1 MPFPDEAGHLPV
13 PANLLLS
20 EMDIPFFTWLVCFL
34 TFSLSFHT
42 LESYHQASDCTE
54 NDNSQMFCQ
63 EVSSVL
69 LSDRSGNDMLCS
81 ILFLSLGFNVL
92 TDYFY
97 WSASICQQ
105 AKSLTPKGFFPEFFP
120 DFRVFLFQQS
130 ATGTFISID
139 KFTKFSPRLRT
150 EHHMHMIYVM
160 IPFFQNYTI
169 PWSNMFPY
177 LFCSF

>member
-1 MPFPDEAGHLPV
+1 MALLSQVSTSYPRVLRDSFAGHGHVFLLSNCPDTDSLCCQHPSYLFTDVDRCIMISVHLISTLTVIDMPFPDEAGHLPV

-20 EMDIPFFTWLVCFL
+20 EMDIPFYTWPVCVL

-81 ILFLSLGFNVL
+81 ILFLSLVFNVL
-92 TDYFY
+92 TDHFY
-97 WSASICQQ
+97 WSACYWHFY
-105 AKSLTPKGFFPEFFP
+105 K
-120 DFRVFLFQQS
+120 
-130 ATGTFISID
+130 
-139 KFTKFSPRLRT
+139 
-150 EHHMHMIYVM
+150 H
-160 IPFFQNYTI
+160 
-169 PWSNMFPY
+169 
-177 LFCSF
+177 

>member
-1 MPFPDEAGHLPV
+1 
-13 PANLLLS
+13 
-20 EMDIPFFTWLVCFL
+20 
-34 TFSLSFHT
+34 
-42 LESYHQASDCTE
+42 
-54 NDNSQMFCQ
+54 MFCPKAA
-63 EVSSVL
+63 SVL
-69 LSDRSGNDMLCS
+69 LSDKFGNDMLCS

-177 LFCSF
+177 LFCSFWNWIIYHFSSIFYYHDQMILHQIYRMRIMIYFSHADQSFLQ